1 MRGPYKRSI
10 FAPPNDY
17 ILVYIAIYKQYK
29 IVRNELVAKF
39 IAIICSNT
47 RFKISFY
54 PMFKIKFA
62 AKRFA
67 VFCGICMS
75 SVGLYA
81 ASPVEEGV
89 LDYKMDLEV
98 DGILFNYGFIDTTD
112 IATIVAPKIKEIIV
126 EDIVEDFELV
136 AEDDEFG
143 YEKLSTA
150 LVKDRLQNIEGEF
163 DFQYSNQ
170 IYNYINVYTNRYRR
184 ASERLLGRVSVY
196 FPVFEKA
203 LRAKGLPQELKYL
216 SIVESNLNPNARS
229 KSGAVGLWQ
238 FMRTTAGIY
247 DLEMNQIVD
256 ERRDPYKSTEAALE
270 YLSHLYDTFGDWTV
284 AIAAY
289 NCGPGNVRKAIRKSG
304 SKDFWKMRPF
314 LPKETQNYIPKF
326 IAVSYLMNYYHA
338 HELKA
343 AAISQELRNT
353 ETAKVYDKISFAE
366 LSKEIGL
373 PIITIRQL
381 NPSFLMNYI
390 PKEDG
395 KHLLTLPNKMM
406 NKVMQ
411 KGDMELLTSYVNI
424 LADRDGSYTI
434 VKDKPALTI
443 TGDNE
448 PVIVDD
454 SITTDLAKPILVVDD
469 EDDIDLDL
477 TDDNLPLPFH
487 TNIVKGPKAF
497 VEPKEI
503 VKPKYEYYRLSSKE
517 SIYDLVKNRRDLS
530 LDEILKINHFT
541 SEEPP
546 TPGAIIKVKQL

>member
-10 FAPPNDY
+10 FAPPSDY

-126 EDIVEDFELV
+126 EDVVEDFELV

-503 VKPKYEYYRLSSKE
+503 VKPKYEYYRLSIKE